1 VGIFSK
7 FRIHFVLQF
16 VYNILL
22 IRFWRKLVLDSQD
35 NKNSDQTITDAQ
47 LLQRYREGDER
58 AFEEIVSRYKNSLYA
73 FLRRFV
79 NRQDIVEDVFQETF
93 LQLYASRDSFD
104 SDRPLRPWLFTIAA
118 NKAKDALR
126 KIQRQASMSMGTLA
140 DAGDVSIDEVV
151 NILTSYET
159 TPESEISREETAQR
173 VRQIIAEM
181 PENLRGILIL
191 AYFEQFSYKH
201 MAEILSIPIG
211 TVKSRLHTAVVHF
224 MKKWKSANRS
234 MKNL

>member
-1 VGIFSK
+1 MNKDETKPVSEK
-7 FRIHFVLQF
+7 VS
-16 VYNILL
+16 
-22 IRFWRKLVLDSQD
+22 DSE
-35 NKNSDQTITDAQ
+35 
-47 LLQRYREGDER
+47 LLQRYRQGDED
-58 AFEEIVSRYKNSLYA
+58 AFREIVTRYKNSLYA

-79 NRQDIVEDVFQETF
+79 SQDDVVEDVFQETF

-104 SDRPLRPWLFTIAA
+104 ANRPLRPWLFTIAA

-126 KIQRQASMSMGTLA
+126 KMQRQSSMSMGAIA
-140 DAGDVSIDEVV
+140 DAGDFSLDEVV

-159 TPESEISREETAQR
+159 TPEDEVSAEETAQR
-173 VRQIIAEM
+173 VRQVISEM

-211 TVKSRLHTAVVHF
+211 TVKSRLHTAVVYF
-224 MKKWKSANRS
+224 MKKWKAANRGS
-234 MKNL
+234 IE

>member
-1 VGIFSK
+1 MKSK
-7 FRIHFVLQF
+7 ET
-16 VYNILL
+16 
-22 IRFWRKLVLDSQD
+22 
-35 NKNSDQTITDAQ
+35 KNAEPKVTDAQ
-47 LLQRYREGDER
+47 LLERYRQGDEQ
-58 AFEEIVSRYKNSLYA
+58 AFEEIVNRYKNSLYA

-104 SDRPLRPWLFTIAA
+104 ADRPLRPWLFTIAA

-126 KIQRQASMSMGTLA
+126 KIHRQSSMSMGTLA

-151 NILTSYET
+151 NILTSYDT
-159 TPESEISREETAQR
+159 KPEEEISKEETAQR
-173 VRQIIAEM
+173 VRQIISEM

-201 MAEILSIPIG
+201 MAEILGIPIG

-224 MKKWKSANRS
+224 MKKWKAANRR